1 MSRVLRE
8 YVTPFC
14 ILMFTLFLLQACTAT
29 SDSTTAADDS
39 GYQFGDIT
47 KGAVEEATNLIV
59 LRYRYCTEE
68 DPAVRQA
75 TLDIIKIVA
84 PDYPEGGICTDL
96 ATLLLEVQAL
106 RNAADATQ
114 TGDVNTSTT
123 ETEDVES
130 SPAGN

>member
-1 MSRVLRE
+1 MSRILRE
-8 YVTPFC
+8 YFAPFC
-14 ILMFTLFLLQACTAT
+14 ILMFTLFLLQACTST
-29 SDSTTAADDS
+29 GDSTTSADDN

-47 KGAVEEATNLIV
+47 KGAVEKATNLIV

-114 TGDVNTSTT
+114 SSDDNSTAN
-123 ETEDVES
+123 ESEDVES
-130 SPAGN
+130 SPVNN